1 MSREWTEKHI
11 RELIRQNP
19 KFEAG
24 NGKETLIEQI
34 GSVTGLELHYNV
46 YYPVFTTGNGIF
58 FKIAIPEDTIL
69 LTPKFAEIF
78 AGKMS
83 AEVPAELVIDIGSPF
98 APLPEDGHH
107 ICDLLAVPDAKYQVK
122 GGWMDSTTL
131 TSTPDDA
138 LIYPMVSLNPKDF
151 EGKRFDSGETLHI
164 TEYTH
169 SVWLSSTQ
177 SVPVTCYGVF
187 LNGLTAWPR
196 SWQFNMHTTVTI
208 GG

>member
-24 NGKETLIEQI
+24 NGKETLIEQL
-34 GSVTGLELHYNV
+34 GGVTGVELYYSV
-46 YYPVFTTGNGIF
+46 SYPVYSTGNGISF
-58 FKIAIPEDTIL
+58 HIVVPEDTIL

-78 AGKMS
+78 AGEIS
-83 AEVPAELVIDIGSPF
+83 AEVPAELVINLSSPF
-98 APLPEDGHH
+98 APIPEDGHL
-107 ICDLLAVPDAKYQVK
+107 CDLLAVPDAMYQTK
-122 GGWMDSTTL
+122 GGWLNSTTL

-151 EGKRFDSGETLHI
+151 EGKRFDSGETLHL

-169 SVWLSSTQ
+169 SIWLSQTLSI
-177 SVPVTCYGVF
+177 PVTCYGVF
-187 LNGLTAWPR
+187 LNGLTAWPYG
-196 SWQFNMHTTVTI
+196 FHMHTTVTI

>member
-24 NGKETLIEQI
+24 NGKETLVEQL
-34 GSVTGLELHYNV
+34 GSVTGLELDYSV
-46 YYPVFTTGNGIF
+46 SYPVYPTGNAVG
-58 FKIAIPEDTIL
+58 FKIAIPEDTVL

-78 AGKMS
+78 ARKMT
-83 AEVPAELVIDIGSPF
+83 AEVPAELVVNINSPF
-98 APLPEDGHH
+98 APIPEDGHV
-107 ICDLLAVPDAKYQVK
+107 CDLLAVPDAMYQTK

-131 TSTPDDA
+131 TATPDDK
-138 LIYPMVSLNPKDF
+138 LLYPMVSLNPKDF
-151 EGKRFDSGETLHI
+151 EGKQFDSGETLHI

-169 SVWLSSTQ
+169 SVWLSRTQ
-177 SVPVTCYGVF
+177 SIPATCYGVF
-187 LNGLTAWPR
+187 LNGLTAWPPNG
-196 SWQFNMHTTVTI
+196 FHMHTTVTI

>member
-24 NGKETLIEQI
+24 NGKETLVEQL
-34 GSVTGLELHYNV
+34 GSVTGLELYYRV
-46 YYPVFTTGNGIF
+46 SYPVYPTGNGVN
-58 FKIAIPEDTIL
+58 FKIVIPEDTIL

-78 AGKMS
+78 AREMS
-83 AEVPAELVIDIGSPF
+83 AEVLAELVIDLNSPF
-98 APLPEDGHH
+98 TPIPEDGHL
-107 ICDLLAVPDAKYQVK
+107 CDLLAVPEATYQAK
-122 GGWMDSTTL
+122 GGWLNSTTL

-138 LIYPMVSLNPKDF
+138 LIYPKVSLNPKDF

-169 SVWLSSTQ
+169 SVWLSPTQ
-177 SVPVTCYGVF
+177 SLPTTCYGVF
-187 LNGLTAWPR
+187 LNGLTAWPLHG
-196 SWQFNMHTTVTI
+196 FHMHTTVTI

>member
-24 NGKETLIEQI
+24 NGKETLVEQL
-34 GSVTGLELHYNV
+34 GSITGLELDYSV
-46 YYPVFTTGNGIF
+46 SYPVYPTGNAMYFEIV
-58 FKIAIPEDTIL
+58 IPEDTIL

-78 AGKMS
+78 ARQTS
-83 AEVPAELVIDIGSPF
+83 AEVPVELTITTISPF
-98 APLPEDGHH
+98 APIPEDGH
-107 ICDLLAVPDAKYQVK
+107 ICDLLAVPDAMYQAK
-122 GGWMDSTTL
+122 GGWMNSTTL
-131 TSTPDDA
+131 TSTLDDA

-151 EGKRFDSGETLHI
+151 EGKRFDTGETLHI

-169 SVWLSSTQ
+169 SVWLSRTLSI
-177 SVPVTCYGVF
+177 PATCYGVF
-187 LNGLTAWPR
+187 LNGLTAWPKNG
-196 SWQFNMHTTVTI
+196 FHMHTTVTI

>member
-24 NGKETLIEQI
+24 NGKETLVEQL
-34 GSVTGLELHYNV
+34 GSITGLELDYSV
-46 YYPVFTTGNGIF
+46 SYPVYPTGNAMY
-58 FKIAIPEDTIL
+58 FKIVIPEDTIL

-78 AGKMS
+78 ARQTS
-83 AEVPAELVIDIGSPF
+83 AEVPVELTITTISPF
-98 APLPEDGHH
+98 APIPEDGH
-107 ICDLLAVPDAKYQVK
+107 ICDLLAVPDAMYQAK
-122 GGWMDSTTL
+122 GGWMNSTTL
-131 TSTPDDA
+131 TSTLDDA

-151 EGKRFDSGETLHI
+151 EGKRFDTGETLHI

-169 SVWLSSTQ
+169 SVWLSRTLSI
-177 SVPVTCYGVF
+177 PATCYGVF
-187 LNGLTAWPR
+187 LNGLTAWPKNG
-196 SWQFNMHTTVTI
+196 FHMHTTVTI